1 MSYDTNETDPRGTRA
16 NPKKPSAWKV
26 WGPRLLKAVLWAVW
40 VIEKAFRLIAWLTGG
55 PTS

>member
-16 NPKKPSAWKV
+16 NSKEPSSWKV
-26 WGPRLLKAVLWAVW
+26 WGPRLLKTVLWAVW

-55 PTS
+55 PSS